1 MVRRRNRRKTTK
13 STAGINRRTKKS
25 GNLFLNSSITVL
37 TILVFAFGY
46 SWAHRQFI
54 ARQDGSSALINMPE
68 EVTTLTSKMWTEK
81 QYRDI
86 KVEVLN
92 GVGIDG
98 IAAEVTEYLREKG
111 FDVVKTDD
119 AGRTDYIYS
128 MVKDRTGN
136 LYSARNLAQ
145 ILNIDTLSVLQEINK
160 SLILDATVILG
171 KDYTHLAPF
180 ISKRE
185 LP

>member
-1 MVRRRNRRKTTK
+1 MVRRRNKRKSLKSSTGLTRRK
-13 STAGINRRTKKS
+13 NKS
-25 GNLFLNSSITVL
+25 GNFFLNSSVAVL
-37 TILVFAFGY
+37 TLLVFALGY

-54 ARQDGSSALINMPE
+54 AKDDSSILLTLPE
-68 EVTTLTSKMWTEK
+68 EATTLTSKMWMEK
-81 QYRDI
+81 RYRDI

-92 GVGIDG
+92 GIGIDG
-98 IAAEVTEYLREKG
+98 IAAEVTDYLREKG
-111 FDVVKTDD
+111 FDVVNTDD

-136 LYSARNLAQ
+136 LSSARNLAE

-171 KDYTHLAPF
+171 RDYIHLAPF
-180 ISKRE
+180 NSKRE

>member
-1 MVRRRNRRKTTK
+1 LKSNAGVNRRK
-13 STAGINRRTKKS
+13 KKS
-25 GNLFLNSSITVL
+25 GNLFLNSSVAVL
-37 TILVFAFGY
+37 TILVFALGY

-54 ARQDGSSALINMPE
+54 AKQDGSAALIKLPE
-68 EVTTLTSKMWTEK
+68 EATTLTSRMWMAK

-92 GVGIDG
+92 GVGVDG

-160 SLILDATVILG
+160 SLILDITVVLG
-171 KDYTHLAPF
+171 KDYINLSPF
-180 ISKRE
+180 ITKRE

>member
-1 MVRRRNRRKTTK
+1 MVRRRYRRKSLK
-13 STAGINRRTKKS
+13 SPAGVNRGKKKS
-25 GNLFLNSSITVL
+25 GNLFLNSSVAVL
-37 TILVFAFGY
+37 TILVFALGY

-54 ARQDGSSALINMPE
+54 AKKDGSSVLISLPE
-68 EVTTLTSKMWTEK
+68 EATTLTSKMWMEK

-92 GVGIDG
+92 GIGVDG
-98 IAAEVTEYLREKG
+98 IAAEVTDFLREKG

-136 LYSARNLAQ
+136 LYSARNLAE

-171 KDYTHLAPF
+171 KDYKHLAPF
-180 ISKRE
+180 NLNRE